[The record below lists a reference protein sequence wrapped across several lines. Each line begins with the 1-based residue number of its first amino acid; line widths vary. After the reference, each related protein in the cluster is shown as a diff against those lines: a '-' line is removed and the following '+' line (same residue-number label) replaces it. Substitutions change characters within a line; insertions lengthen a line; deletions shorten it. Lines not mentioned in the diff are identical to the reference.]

1 MLSITSIKKGIVID
15 HIKPGIGYEIYKLLE
30 LDKADYRVAL
40 ITNADSKTYGKKDLI
55 KIENEIDLDL
65 TALAILDENLTINIV
80 DDEKIVE
87 KITLSLPEKFSG
99 IFTCKNPRCITAS
112 ERDVEH
118 KFSLVDADKKLYKCE
133 YCDHFLE
140 IDKKWKKS

>member
-15 HIKPGIGYEIYKLLE
+15 HIKPGMGYRIFKLLQ
-30 LDKADYRVAL
+30 LDKADFRVAL
-40 ITNADSKTYGKKDLI
+40 IINADSKTFGKKDLI

-80 DDEKIVE
+80 DNEKIVE
-87 KITLSLPEKFSG
+87 KINVELPKEFSG
-99 IFTCKNPRCITAS
+99 VFQCRNPRCITVS
-112 ERDVEH
+112 ENDVEH
-118 KFSLVDADKKLYKCE
+118 KFKLVDSSKKLYKCE

-140 IDKKWKKS
+140 IDKQ

>member
-15 HIKPGIGYEIYKLLE
+15 HITPGVGYEIFKLLD

-40 ITNADSKTYGKKDLI
+40 IINADSKKYGKKDLI

-65 TALAILDENLTINIV
+65 RALAILDEKLTINIIE
-80 DDEKIVE
+80 DEEITRKIPVE
-87 KITLSLPEKFSG
+87 LPESFEGVFK
-99 IFTCKNPRCITAS
+99 CKNPRCITSS
-112 ERDVEH
+112 ERDIPH
-118 KFSLVDADKKLYKCE
+118 RFQLVDKDEKLYKCE

-140 IDKKWKKS
+140 ID